1 MKILTVDDSI
11 AVREII
17 KNALDVLG
25 YESVEAENGVE
36 ALRKLREDSG
46 EILLILLDWNMPEM
60 DGITFLRTIKQDPDF
75 KNIPVTMVT
84 SENEKGKIINA
95 ISEGAKNYIIKPFT
109 QEELIQKILESLG
122 IA

>member
-25 YESVEAENGVE
+25 YESVEAENGVV
-36 ALRKLREDSG
+36 ALRKLHENSG

-75 KNIPVTMVT
+75 RNIPV
-84 SENEKGKIINA
+84 KIGRA
-95 ISEGAKNYIIKPFT
+95 HV
-109 QEELIQKILESLG
+109 
-122 IA
+122 

>member
-25 YESVEAENGVE
+25 YESVEAENGVV
-36 ALRKLREDSG
+36 ALRKLHENSG

-75 KNIPVTMVT
+75 RNIPVTMVT

-109 QEELIQKILESLG
+109 QEDLIKKILESLG

>member
-36 ALRKLREDSG
+36 ALRKVREDSG

-60 DGITFLRTIKQDPDF
+60 DGITFLRTINQDPDF

-109 QEELIQKILESLG
+109 QEELSKKILESLG

>member
-1 MKILTVDDSI
+1 MKILTIDDSI

-17 KNALDVLG
+17 KNALDVIG
-25 YESVEAENGVE
+25 YESVEAENGVV
-36 ALRKLREDSG
+36 ALKKLHENNG
-46 EILLILLDWNMPEM
+46 EILLILLDWNMPQM

-75 KNIPVTMVT
+75 KKIPVTMVT
-84 SENEKGKIINA
+84 SENEKEKIITA

>member
-25 YESVEAENGVE
+25 YESVEAENGVT
-36 ALRKLREDSG
+36 ALKKLQENTG

-60 DGITFLRTIKQDPDF
+60 DGITFLRTIKQDPEY

-84 SENEKGKIINA
+84 SENEKEKIITA

-109 QEELIQKILESLG
+109 QEELIKKILESLG

>member
-25 YESVEAENGVE
+25 YESIEAENGVE
-36 ALRKLREDSG
+36 ALRKLHENTG
-46 EILLILLDWNMPEM
+46 EILLIMLDWNMPEM
-60 DGITFLRTIKQDPDF
+60 DGITFLRTIKHDPEF
-75 KNIPVTMVT
+75 RNIPVTMVT
-84 SENEKGKIINA
+84 SENEKGKIITA

-109 QEELIQKILESLG
+109 QEELIKKVLESLG

>member
-25 YESVEAENGVE
+25 YESIEAENGIE
-36 ALRKLREDSG
+36 ALRKLHENTG
-46 EILLILLDWNMPEM
+46 EVLLILLDWNMPEM

-84 SENEKGKIINA
+84 SENEKGKIISA

-109 QEELIQKILESLG
+109 QEELIKKILESLG

>member
-25 YESVEAENGVE
+25 YESVEAENGVA
-36 ALRKLREDSG
+36 ALRKLHENSG

-75 KNIPVTMVT
+75 RNIPVTMVT

-109 QEELIQKILESLG
+109 QEELIKKILESLG

>member
-25 YESVEAENGVE
+25 YESVEAENGNE
-36 ALRKLREDSG
+36 ALTKLHENMG

-60 DGITFLRTIKQDPDF
+60 DGITFLRIIKQDPDF

-84 SENEKGKIINA
+84 SENEKGKIITA

-109 QEELIQKILESLG
+109 QEELIKKILESLG

>member
-25 YESVEAENGVE
+25 YESIDAENGIE
-36 ALRKLREDSG
+36 ALKKLQENTG

-84 SENEKGKIINA
+84 SENEKGKIIAA

-109 QEELIQKILESLG
+109 QEELIKKILESLG

>member
-25 YESVEAENGVE
+25 YESVEAENGVT
-36 ALRKLREDSG
+36 ALRKLHENTG
-46 EILLILLDWNMPEM
+46 EVQLILLDWNMPEM

-75 KNIPVTMVT
+75 KNIPVTLVT
-84 SENEKGKIINA
+84 SENEKEKIIIA
-95 ISEGAKNYIIKPFT
+95 IREGAKNYIIKPFT

>member
-25 YESVEAENGVE
+25 YESLEAENGVE
-36 ALRKLREDSG
+36 ALRKLHENTG

-84 SENEKGKIINA
+84 SENEKGKIITA

-109 QEELIQKILESLG
+109 QEELIKKILESLG